1 MKYILNKLPVKTTNN
16 FKINDLKVE
25 LDLPKKYDFNE
36 YNITDNSEIT
46 ISKKISNKKLTS
58 KIGLEFNKYLELNIT
73 IPKNKQ
79 IKEPI
84 FLSYD
89 FKDDNALINKINL
102 IYEENSSCDFI
113 IIYKSLDYGNHFHY
127 LLESTKSNDNS
138 KGTISYINLMNDN
151 STNFIAIENDV
162 LKQSS
167 ITHNIIDLN
176 SKLRVYNIYSNVYEN
191 ANNYINNIYLG
202 NNTNIIDMN
211 YYLNN
216 IGENSKNIMRV
227 EGTLTDNS
235 SKTFRG
241 TIDFL
246 EGSNNSIG
254 DESENC
260 ILLSDEATS
269 RSLPQMLCHEEN
281 VSGTHG
287 VSSGKIDE
295 DKLFYIMSHGY
306 SKKEAEKLIIMSK
319 FKNILNEINNS
330 EIQEQIQYM
339 IEDKLS

>member
-1 MKYILNKLPVKTTNN
+1 
-16 FKINDLKVE
+16 
-25 LDLPKKYDFNE
+25 
-36 YNITDNSEIT
+36 
-46 ISKKISNKKLTS
+46 
-58 KIGLEFNKYLELNIT
+58 
-73 IPKNKQ
+73 
-79 IKEPI
+79 
-84 FLSYD
+84 
-89 FKDDNALINKINL
+89 
-102 IYEENSSCDFI
+102 
-113 IIYKSLDYGNHFHY
+113 
-127 LLESTKSNDNS
+127 
-138 KGTISYINLMNDN
+138 MNDN

>member
-36 YNITDNSEIT
+36 YFITDNKDLI
-46 ISKKISNKKLTS
+46 ISKKIVNKKITS
-58 KIGLEFNKYLELNIT
+58 KIGLEFTKYLELNIT
-73 IPKNKQ
+73 IPKNKK

-84 FLSYD
+84 ILSYD
-89 FKDDNALINKINL
+89 FKNDDTLINKIN
-102 IYEENSSCDFI
+102 ISYEENSSCDFI
-113 IIYKSLDYGNHFHY
+113 IIYKSLDNGNHFQY
-127 LLESTKSNDNS
+127 LVENTKSNKNS
-138 KGTISYINLMNDN
+138 IGNISYINLMNDD
-151 STNFIAIENDV
+151 SMNFISIENDV
-162 LKQSS
+162 LEEGT
-167 ITHNIIDLN
+167 ITHNNIDLN
-176 SKLRVYNIYSNVYEN
+176 SNIRVYNIYSNVYKN

-202 NNTNIIDMN
+202 KNNNIIDMN

-227 EGTLTDNS
+227 EGTLDDSS
-235 SKTFRG
+235 SKIFRG

-246 EGSNNSIG
+246 EGSTNAIG

-260 ILLSDEATS
+260 ILLSDEAIS
-269 RSLPQMLCHEEN
+269 RSLPQMLCHEESI
-281 VSGTHG
+281 VGTHG

-319 FKNILNEINNS
+319 FKNIISNINNKDI
-330 EIQEQIQYM
+330 EEQIEYM
-339 IEDKLS
+339 IENKLS